1 MPSKPANSKKNHER
15 AKKPELPRTEPI
27 RSWSTIFGPNGAGMP
42 RSATET
48 PQASTSG
55 GGPADSVRRGV
66 ELGYRVLDDYL
77 RQGATAAGAFAAPPR
92 TWAPSPDDLPRMTE
106 RMLQYT
112 SDFTS
117 LWFDAMRIMNTNAG
131 AQPRDD
137 GKAGRSSPDRPT
149 EVDRRARWV
158 LEVRSERPAEIIIAL
173 DEPVTGELTV
183 EPLRA
188 SSGKRVI
195 ADVAIRPAAEPG
207 GALRVRVHVP
217 PKLPAGRYTG
227 AVVDAAGQPKGRLT
241 VTLAK

>member
-1 MPSKPANSKKNHER
+1 MPSKPANSKKNPER

-27 RSWSTIFGPNGAGMP
+27 RSWSTIFGPNGAGAP
-42 RSATET
+42 LNAGEQPAAGWAT
-48 PQASTSG
+48 
-55 GGPADSVRRGV
+55 DSVRRGV

-77 RQGATAAGAFAAPPR
+77 RQGASAAGAFAAPPR

-117 LWFDAMRIMNTNAG
+117 LWFDAMRIMSNNGG
-131 AQPRDD
+131 AQPGSD
-137 GKAGRSSPDRPT
+137 GKATRSSPDRPT
-149 EVDRRARWV
+149 EAPGRARWV
-158 LEVRSERPAEIIIAL
+158 LDVRSERPAEIIVAL
-173 DEPVTGELTV
+173 DEPVAGELTV

-188 SSGKRVI
+188 SSGKRAI
-195 ADVAIRPAAEPG
+195 TDAAIRPGAEPG

-217 PKLPAGRYTG
+217 PKLPPGRYTG
-227 AVVDAAGQPKGRLT
+227 AVVDAATKQPKGRLT